1 MAIDE
6 DVQWFEWASESE
18 LVIESGLDNLALDL
32 EGLGLHSL
40 LEPVIIG
47 NEDVLLHGSCLW
59 LVVVITAI
67 EQM

>member
-6 DVQWFEWASESE
+6 DVQWFEWVSKSE
-18 LVIESGLDNLALDL
+18 LIVESGLNNLALDL

-47 NEDVLLHGSCLW
+47 NEDVLLHGLCLW

>member
-6 DVQWFEWASESE
+6 DVQWFEWVSKSE
-18 LVIESGLDNLALDL
+18 LIVESGLNNLALDL

-40 LEPVIIG
+40 LEPVIIR

>member
-6 DVQWFEWASESE
+6 DVQWFEWVSESE
-18 LVIESGLDNLALDL
+18 LIIELGLDNLALDL

-47 NEDVLLHGSCLW
+47 NEDVLLHGSVCGL
-59 LVVVITAI
+59 LL
-67 EQM
+67 

>member
-1 MAIDE
+1 MAVDE
-6 DVQWFEWASESE
+6 DVQWFEWTSKSE
-18 LVIESGLDNLALDL
+18 LIVESGLNNLALDL

>member
-6 DVQWFEWASESE
+6 DVQWFEWVSKSE
-18 LVIESGLDNLALDL
+18 LIVESGLNNLALDL

-47 NEDVLLHGSCLW
+47 NEDVLLYRSVFVACCCDNCY
-59 LVVVITAI
+59 
-67 EQM
+67 

>member
-1 MAIDE
+1 MAVDE

-18 LVIESGLDNLALDL
+18 LVVESGLNNLALDL

-47 NEDVLLHGSCLW
+47 NEDVLLHGLCLW

-67 EQM
+67 KQM

>member
-1 MAIDE
+1 MAVDE
-6 DVQWFEWASESE
+6 DVQWFEWASKSE
-18 LVIESGLDNLALDL
+18 LVVESGLNNLALDL

-47 NEDVLLHGSCLW
+47 NEDVLLHGLCLW